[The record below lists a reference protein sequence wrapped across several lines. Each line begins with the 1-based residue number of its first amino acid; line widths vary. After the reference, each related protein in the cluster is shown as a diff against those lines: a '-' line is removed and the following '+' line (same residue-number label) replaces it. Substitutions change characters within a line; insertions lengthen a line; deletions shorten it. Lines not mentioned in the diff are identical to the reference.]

1 MAVVGRTQVAS
12 RRSAAFSCIVRI
24 ADRARAFEGVGCVFV
39 EEEEVSWMRKLAS
52 WLVWELREAVVDL
65 AKLLLLL
72 IFTTHFFKLIYLG
85 LLFYIEAR

>member
-1 MAVVGRTQVAS
+1 
-12 RRSAAFSCIVRI
+12 
-24 ADRARAFEGVGCVFV
+24 
-39 EEEEVSWMRKLAS
+39 MRKLAS